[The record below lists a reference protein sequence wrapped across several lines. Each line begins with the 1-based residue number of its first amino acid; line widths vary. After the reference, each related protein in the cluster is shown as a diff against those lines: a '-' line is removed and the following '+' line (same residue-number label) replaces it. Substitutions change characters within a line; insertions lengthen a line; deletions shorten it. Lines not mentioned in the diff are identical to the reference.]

1 MCGRVVT
8 VSSTE
13 LLAARFHVDEVT
25 AEHVP
30 SWNVAPSRD
39 LLAIIDHDG
48 HRRLGP
54 LRWGYVPSWSD
65 DATRGVRPINARA
78 EGAAGSRMFRDA
90 LARRRCVVPI
100 DGWYEWR
107 EREGSGTKRAF
118 HLALE
123 PAGPFAVAALRS
135 TWRGTP
141 DSPPLHTVAL
151 MTTAARGAAAA
162 VHDRMP
168 LIVPDGMLDDWL
180 DPAATDPSG
189 LLAVVAATEAPVV
202 VTEVSTRV
210 NRVGTDGPELVAPL
224 GPGEGATGDGAPADG
239 ARRDRANGGAPTPGG
254 ASGGAGR

>member
-30 SWNVAPSRD
+30 CWNVAPSRD

-65 DATRGVRPINARA
+65 DATRGVRPINARS

-107 EREGSGTKRAF
+107 EREGGGTKRAF

-151 MTTAARGAAAA
+151 VTTAARGAAAT

-168 LIVPDGMLDDWL
+168 LILPPTLLADWL
-180 DPAATDPSG
+180 DGDADAA
-189 LLAVVAATEAPVV
+189 AAIAHA
-202 VTEVSTRV
+202 
-210 NRVGTDGPELVAPL
+210 APL
-224 GPGEGATGDGAPADG
+224 PDLAFHPVGRAVGNVRNQGESLIQPLAD
-239 ARRDRANGGAPTPGG
+239 A
-254 ASGGAGR
+254 AST